1 MQTTYCW
8 TEPFVIVAVYWQISN
23 VLLLQVILIND
34 MVDIRTN
41 LKLHCFNI
49 QAAMCR
55 LLETLL
61 SLNTVGDDNDGNQ
74 SVKKIVSEQV
84 CHLTVFF
91 SFSGHHLGFLCIGK
105 SSRGLVGIHMLEF
118 ESSHFLACK

>member
-8 TEPFVIVAVYWQISN
+8 TRSFVIVGVYLQNSN
-23 VLLLQVILIND
+23 YLLLQIILIND

-49 QAAMCR
+49 QAAICR

-61 SLNTVGDDNDGNQ
+61 SLNTVGEDKDGNQ

-84 CHLTVFF
+84 CHLTVVLI
-91 SFSGHHLGFLCIGK
+91 SFMGHLGLCVVVK
-105 SSRGLVGIHMLEF
+105 AHVVW
-118 ESSHFLACK
+118 